1 MTTVSA
7 EPSFAKSHSRA
18 RSSLVL
24 VQYAESIGIAAD
36 AALAGTTLEIAA
48 LNRTDAVATRADEL
62 QIITNLVDADAPSR
76 GGLDAGARYH
86 LTTFGIWGFALI
98 SSPTVAAAADVG
110 MRFVDLISDLTLPVY
125 EFEGTNLA
133 IVFHDP
139 PGRADVARFIV
150 QRDLTF
156 AQAMLRDLVGPGAAY
171 SEVTFTHQPEPGD
184 VEAYEATFH
193 RTPVFGASRNA
204 LVLDAALLD
213 AELPQAD
220 PLTLARS
227 MEQCHQM
234 LDELHARAGM
244 AGQVRDIIVSS
255 LRQPPTIVEVAQLL
269 HVSERTLRRRLSE
282 EGTSLRGLVEE
293 VRSAFAAEFLRTGSL
308 TVAEISERLGYVE
321 PSSFSQAFRRWHG
334 MSPRA
339 FAAASS

>member
-1 MTTVSA
+1 MA
-7 EPSFAKSHSRA
+7 GEASFAKSNSRA

-24 VQYAESIGIAAD
+24 VQYAESVGLAAD
-36 AALAGTTLEIAA
+36 VALAGAGLTVAT
-48 LNRTDAVATRADEL
+48 LNRPDAVATRADEL
-62 QIITNLVDADAPSR
+62 QVITNIVSAGAPTR

-98 SSPTVAAAADVG
+98 SSPTVAAAAEVG
-110 MRFVDLISDLTLPVY
+110 MRFVDLISDLTAPVY
-125 EFEGTNLA
+125 EFEGSNLA
-133 IVFHDP
+133 IVFQDP
-139 PGRADVARFIV
+139 PGRPDVARFVV

-156 AQAMLRDLVGPGAAY
+156 AQAMLRDLVGPDAAY

-184 VEAYEATFH
+184 LAAYEATFH
-193 RTPVFGASRNA
+193 RTPVFGAARNA

-220 PLTLARS
+220 PLTLALS
-227 MEQCHQM
+227 MQQCNQM

-255 LRQPPTIVEVAQLL
+255 LRQPPTVVEVADLL
-269 HVSERTLRRRLSE
+269 HMSERTLRRRLTE
-282 EGTSLRGLVEE
+282 EGTSLRALVEE
-293 VRSAFAAEFLRTGSL
+293 VRSAFAAEFLRSGSL
-308 TVAEISERLGYVE
+308 TVAEISDRLGYVE

-334 MSPRA
+334 VSPRA
-339 FAAASS
+339 FAAANS